1 MNPSRGT
8 AAVGAPARRTPVGR
22 TRPLAMLAAAGCLL
36 AAVSAPAGELPDRLE
51 LTYSLRYGSLTVGT
65 STRTLEHRAD
75 GTYRHALHTT
85 PKGMARLLTQV
96 EWFEEGTFRIEQDRL
111 QPLTFLKYRVGASKS
126 HRHSA
131 TFDWKTMQIHYSHGP
146 VVPLPPD
153 TQDQGSL
160 FYAFMLHPPTPGS
173 EQTIHISG
181 GKKLN
186 RYRYAETGSETLKTV
201 LGTLPTRIIERRVL
215 KKDDEE
221 FRIWL
226 APTRD
231 NLPVRIQTI
240 KRGEPTTLELESMS
254 GTLPAVS
261 AP

>member
-1 MNPSRGT
+1 MTKLWRVLTSGVLL
-8 AAVGAPARRTPVGR
+8 AVF
-22 TRPLAMLAAAGCLL
+22 AMSAAADE
-36 AAVSAPAGELPDRLE
+36 SPLPTPLE
-51 LTYSLRYGSLTVGT
+51 LHYVLHYGDLTVGRVT
-65 STRTLEHRAD
+65 KTLTRESD
-75 GTYRHALHTT
+75 GTYIARSRSQPA
-85 PKGMARLLTQV
+85 GMARWFTSV
-96 EWFEEGTFRIEQDRL
+96 EWFEEGRFEVVQDQVR
-111 QPLTFLKYRVGASKS
+111 PLSFLEYRVGADKS

-131 TFDWKTMQIHYSHGP
+131 TFDWKTMQIHYSRGP

-160 FYAFMLHPPTPGS
+160 LYAFMLHPPTPGS

-201 LGTLPTRIIERRVL
+201 LGTLQTRIIERRAL
-215 KKDDEE
+215 KEGDEV

-226 APTRD
+226 APTRG

-240 KRGEPTTLELESMS
+240 KRGQPTTLDLESIS
-254 GTLPAVS
+254 NTPPASSV
-261 AP
+261 P

>member
-1 MNPSRGT
+1 MTQLGRGLVAVVLLSVLGMSAR
-8 AAVGAPARRTPVGR
+8 AAEPLLPAP
-22 TRPLAMLAAAGCLL
+22 
-36 AAVSAPAGELPDRLE
+36 LE
-51 LTYSLRYGSLTVGT
+51 LHYVLRYGGLTVGRVT
-65 STRTLEHRAD
+65 KTLTREAD
-75 GTYRHALHTT
+75 GTYVHRSRSR
-85 PKGMARLLTQV
+85 PEGMARLFTGV
-96 EWFEEGTFRIEQDRL
+96 EWFEEGRFEVAQGRVR
-111 QPLTFLKYRVGASKS
+111 PLSFLEYRVGADKS
-126 HRHSA
+126 HRHLA
-131 TFDWKTMQIHYSHGP
+131 TFDWKAGQIHYSNGQ

-160 FYAFMLHPPTPGS
+160 LYAFMLHPPAPGS

-186 RYRYAETGSETLKTV
+186 RYRYAQTGGETLKTA
-201 LGTLPTRIIERRVL
+201 LGILQTSIIKRQPL

-226 APTRD
+226 APTRG

>member
-1 MNPSRGT
+1 MMRRARGFGT
-8 AAVGAPARRTPVGR
+8 FA
-22 TRPLAMLAAAGCLL
+22 LLCLLSLAAR
-36 AAVSAPAGELPDRLE
+36 AAEPPLPTPLE
-51 LTYSLRYGSLTVGT
+51 LHYVLRYGGLTVGRVT
-65 STRTLEHRAD
+65 KTLTREAD
-75 GTYRHALHTT
+75 GTYVHRSRSR
-85 PKGMARLLTQV
+85 PEGMARMFTSV
-96 EWFEEGTFRIEQDRL
+96 EWFEEGRFEVVRGAAR
-111 QPLTFLKYRVGASKS
+111 PLSFLEYRVGADKS

-240 KRGEPTTLELESMS
+240 KRGEPTTLELESVS
-254 GTLPAVS
+254 GALPV
-261 AP
+261 APAP